1 MADEQG
7 WSQLELT
14 VPTRHEDMASWVLVQ
29 GGALGCEVLPHSD
42 EQVVIRASFDKHVL
56 DQEKLQNL
64 AALLEEYGLSDT
76 LRSLK
81 VSDIPKEDWL
91 AKWKEGFE
99 PFRVGTKFV
108 VCPLWRKDD
117 LSPEISEGRN
127 VIFIEPGMAFG
138 TGLHTTTQF
147 CLRALE
153 AYKPEGN
160 VLDVGTG
167 SGILAIACKMVNPEA
182 NVIGVDTDPLSI
194 EAAETDLKVN
204 NLEGKVDLRLG
215 STETVADMQFD
226 MILSNLTCEDIIAL
240 LPDYVRMLKPGA
252 KVIGAGILK
261 EKLEMLKGAISR
273 YPVNIEHAE
282 TLGNW
287 VGIVLQR

>member
-14 VPTRHEDMASWVLVQ
+14 VPSRHEDMASWVLVQ

-167 SGILAIACKMVNPEA
+167 SGILAIACKMVNPDA

>member
-14 VPTRHEDMASWVLVQ
+14 VPSRHEDMASWVLVQ
-29 GGALGCEVLPHSD
+29 GGALGCEVVPHSD

-56 DQEKLQNL
+56 DQTKLQDL

-76 LRSLK
+76 LRTLK
-81 VSDIPKEDWL
+81 VSDIPREDWL

>member
-1 MADEQG
+1 MEEQN
-7 WSQLELT
+7 WSQLELA
-14 VPTRHEDMASWVLVQ
+14 VPAKLEDMASWVLVQ
-29 GGALGCEVLPHSD
+29 GGALGCEVIPQDD
-42 EQVVIRASFDKHVL
+42 EKVVIRASF
-56 DQEKLQNL
+56 EKEKLNKETLQNL
-64 AALLEEYGLSDT
+64 IALLEEYGFSDT

-81 VSDIPKEDWL
+81 VSDIPREDWL

-117 LSPEISEGRN
+117 MGSDLTDGRE
-127 VIFIEPGMAFG
+127 VILIDPGLAFG

-153 AYKPEGN
+153 AYNPEGN

-167 SGILAIACKMVNPEA
+167 SGILAIACKLVNPDA
-182 NVIGVDTDPLSI
+182 NVIGVDTDPWAI
-194 EAAETDLKVN
+194 ETAETDLKIN
-204 NLEGKVDLRLG
+204 NLEGQIDLRLG
-215 STETVADMQFD
+215 SLETVGDMQFD

-240 LPDYVRMLKPGA
+240 LPEYVRLLKPGA

-261 EKLEMLKGAISR
+261 EKLDMLKSAISR

>member
-14 VPTRHEDMASWVLVQ
+14 VPSRHEDMASWVLVQ

-42 EQVVIRASFDKHVL
+42 EQVVIRASFDKHIL

-167 SGILAIACKMVNPEA
+167 SGILAIACKMVNPDA

-204 NLEGKVDLRLG
+204 NLEGQVDLRLG

>member
-14 VPTRHEDMASWVLVQ
+14 VPSRHEDMASWVLVQ
-29 GGALGCEVLPHSD
+29 GGALGCEVLPHSE

-167 SGILAIACKMVNPEA
+167 SGILAIACKMVNPDA

>member
-1 MADEQG
+1 MDEQT

-14 VPTRHEDMASWVLVQ
+14 VPSKHEDMVSWVLVQ
-29 GGALGCEVLPHSD
+29 GGALGCEVLPHD
-42 EQVVIRASFDKHVL
+42 EERIIIRASFER
-56 DQEKLQNL
+56 EKLDKEKVQNL
-64 AALLEEYGLSDT
+64 IALLEEYGFSDT
-76 LRSLK
+76 LKSLK
-81 VSDIPKEDWL
+81 VSDIPREDWL
-91 AKWKEGFE
+91 AKWKEGYE

-108 VCPLWRKDD
+108 ICPLWRKDEM
-117 LSPEISEGRN
+117 SPDFTEGRE
-127 VIFIEPGMAFG
+127 IILIEPGMAFG

-147 CLRALE
+147 CLRAME
-153 AYKPEGN
+153 AYNPEGN

-167 SGILAIACKMVNPEA
+167 SGILAIACKKINPTA
-182 NVIGVDTDPLSI
+182 NVIGVDTDPLAI
-194 EAAETDLKVN
+194 ETAETDLKVN
-204 NLEGKVDLRLG
+204 DLEGQVDLRLG
-215 STETVADMQFD
+215 SVETVADMQFD

-240 LPDYVRMLKPGA
+240 LPDYVRLLKPGA

-261 EKLEMLKGAISR
+261 EKLDLLKNAISR

>member
-14 VPTRHEDMASWVLVQ
+14 VPSRHEDMASWVLVQ
-29 GGALGCEVLPHSD
+29 GGALGCEVLPHGD
-42 EQVVIRASFDKHVL
+42 EQVVIRASFDKHIL

-81 VSDIPKEDWL
+81 VSDIPREDWL

-108 VCPLWRKDD
+108 ICPLWRKDD
-117 LSPEISEGRN
+117 LASEISEGRN

-240 LPDYVRMLKPGA
+240 LPEYVRMLKPGA

>member
-1 MADEQG
+1 MDEQA
-7 WSQLELT
+7 WSQLELS
-14 VPTRHEDMASWVLVQ
+14 VPSKHEDMASWVLVQ
-29 GGALGCEVLPHSD
+29 GGALGCEVLPGSEEH
-42 EQVVIRASFDKHVL
+42 VLLRASFDKNKL
-56 DQEKLQNL
+56 DQETLKNL
-64 AALLEEYGLSDT
+64 IALLEEYGLSDT

-81 VSDIPKEDWL
+81 VSDIPHEDWL

-108 VCPLWRKDD
+108 VCPLWRRDEMSSE
-117 LSPEISEGRN
+117 LTEGRN
-127 VIFIEPGMAFG
+127 VILIEPGMAFG

-167 SGILAIACKMVNPEA
+167 SGILAIACKMINPDA

-194 EAAETDLKVN
+194 EAAQTDLKVN

-215 STETVADMQFD
+215 STETVGDMQFD

-240 LPDYVRMLKPGA
+240 LPEYVRMLKPGA

-261 EKLEMLKGAISR
+261 EKLEMLKSAISR

>member
-1 MADEQG
+1 MDEQT
-7 WSQLELT
+7 WSQLELIA
-14 VPTRHEDMASWVLVQ
+14 PGKLEDMASWVLVQ

-42 EQVVIRASFDKHVL
+42 EQVVIRASFEKSKLDK
-56 DQEKLQNL
+56 DTLQNL
-64 AALLEEYGLSDT
+64 IALLEEYGFSDT

-81 VSDIPKEDWL
+81 VSDIPQEDWL

-108 VCPLWRKDD
+108 VCPIWRKDD
-117 LSPEISEGRN
+117 LSPEFSDGRN
-127 VIFIEPGMAFG
+127 VILIDPGMAFG

-167 SGILAIACKMVNPEA
+167 SGILAIACKMINPDA
-182 NVIGVDTDPLSI
+182 HVIGVDTDPLSI
-194 EAAETDLKVN
+194 EAAEVDLKIN
-204 NLEGKVDLRLG
+204 NLEGQVDLRLG
-215 STETVADMQFD
+215 STETVGDMQFD
-226 MILSNLTCEDIIAL
+226 MIMSNLTCEDIIAL

-261 EKLEMLKGAISR
+261 EKLEMLKSAISR